1 MQIEVCTNGCQRNG
15 CEVGSSDF
23 FADMTDA
30 LQFARERLQ
39 DMEGGDWLYGCVTVY
54 GTDGRVVDS
63 FAANCN
69 S

>member
-15 CEVGSSDF
+15 GEVGSSDF
-23 FADMTDA
+23 FSDMASA
-30 LQFARERLQ
+30 LEFARERLQ

-54 GTDGRVVDS
+54 GTDGRIVDS